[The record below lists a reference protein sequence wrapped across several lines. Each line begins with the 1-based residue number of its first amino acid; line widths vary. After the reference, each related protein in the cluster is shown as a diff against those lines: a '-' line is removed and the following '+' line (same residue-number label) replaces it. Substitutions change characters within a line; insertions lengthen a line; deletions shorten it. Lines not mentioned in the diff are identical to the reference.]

1 MLEWAN
7 LLLIP
12 PLQNYNHVLSIG
24 CRISGGK
31 VFIASLIYHHQSQ
44 LHIFWKT
51 SISASAQ
58 LHPPRITDII
68 SIIIYIHIIIIII
81 VLHLDCII
89 QVVAG
94 LPRHKVRSSIISLHH
109 RGFIGLMSPAQKT
122 FNPNPKILKFVRSHV
137 LVHWLNSALTLLHVS
152 ASSPALTRTNSGR
165 SSTNDFI
172 SEGV

>member
-1 MLEWAN
+1 MFSQLVAAFLEEM
-7 LLLIP
+7 IKCFT
-12 PLQNYNHVLSIG
+12 S
-24 CRISGGK
+24 RK

-68 SIIIYIHIIIIII
+68 NIIIYFYIIVIIINITIII
-81 VLHLDCII
+81 VFHLDCFI

-109 RGFIGLMSPAQKT
+109 RGFIGLMSPAQKKHSI
-122 FNPNPKILKFVRSHV
+122 PKILKLVGSHV
-137 LVHWLNSALTLLHVS
+137 LVHWLNSALILLHVS
-152 ASSPALTRTNSGR
+152 ASSPALTKTNSGR

-172 SEGV
+172 SEGI